1 MTHVAQLRIA
11 PVKGLATLSLDEIT
25 LGTDGVAEDRRI
37 LLLDAEGLVITVR
50 QRPDFVRLTPAL
62 DLAAGRLTVTFPDS
76 STACSSLVDA
86 SESASTTLFRRERH
100 GRLLPGDVADA
111 LTAFSGQPVRVLVT
125 DGPGIGPDEGP
136 VSVVSR
142 ASIREVETPDD
153 DANRYRMLL
162 TVDGCDA
169 HAEETWAGRQVKIGD
184 AVLDISHPLGRCLVI
199 EHDPETGERDWRGLR
214 TLAIRRGRDQITL
227 GVIAFVAEPGRI
239 RVGDEV
245 LPLG

>member
-11 PVKGLATLSLDEIT
+11 PVKGLATVSVDELSLCP
-25 LGTDGVAEDRRI
+25 DGVAEDRRV
-37 LLLDAEGLVITVR
+37 LLLDQGGSVITVR
-50 QRPDFVRLTPAL
+50 QRPDFVRLTPDL
-62 DLAAGRLTVTFPDS
+62 DLSAGQLTVTFPDG
-76 STACSSLVDA
+76 STATSVLDDVA
-86 SESASTTLFRRERH
+86 EPKSTTLFRRERN

-111 LTAFSGQPVRVLVT
+111 LSGWSGQPVRVLVT

-142 ASIREVETPDD
+142 ASIREVETPND

-169 HAEETWAGRQVKIGD
+169 YTEDAWAGRQVRIGE
-184 AVLDISHPLGRCLVI
+184 ALLDVSHALVRCLVI
-199 EHDPETGERDWRGLR
+199 EHDPQTGERDWRGLK
-214 TLAIRRGRDQITL
+214 TLAVRRGRDQLTL

-245 LPLG
+245 VPLR